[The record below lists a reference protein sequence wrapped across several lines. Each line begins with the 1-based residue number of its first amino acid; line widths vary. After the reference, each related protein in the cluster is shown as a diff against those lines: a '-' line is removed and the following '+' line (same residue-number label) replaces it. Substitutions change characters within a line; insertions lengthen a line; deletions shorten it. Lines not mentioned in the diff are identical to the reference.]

1 MSRIVNGESV
11 EKHIIKPYTF
21 KPLEED
27 NNEERNISN
36 NSNDTKE
43 QENVVYKS
51 YYEENNQN
59 KISEEV
65 IEKLLGKI
73 EELSNNIAKIQE
85 EFKNQLSECKK
96 EIEIQKQK
104 AFEEGYNKGKEE
116 ASLELSKVLEEKLKL
131 LDSSIKKID
140 SINEVFEEKI
150 LSLEKE
156 LVSIALDIA
165 KEVIQKEVSENSK
178 EIAYNLAKA
187 LMEDIKDATQVTI
200 KVNPTDASYLKE
212 KLKNV
217 KIVED
222 EAVKEGGVVII
233 SDVGNIDAEI
243 KQRFKTIKEA
253 ILEGNE

>member
-1 MSRIVNGESV
+1 V
-11 EKHIIKPYTF
+11 EKHVIKPYNF

-27 NNEERNISN
+27 SN
-36 NSNDTKE
+36 NKSKSEDIKE
-43 QENVVYKS
+43 QENIIYTS
-51 YYEENNQN
+51 QQTENNQS
-59 KISEEV
+59 KISEKV

-73 EELSNNIAKIQE
+73 EELSNNIVKIQE
-85 EFKNQLSECKK
+85 EFKNQLNECKK

-104 AFEEGYNKGKEE
+104 AFEEGYKKGKED
-116 ASLELSKVLEEKLKL
+116 ASLELNKILEEKLKL

-140 SINEVFEEKI
+140 NINKVFEEKI

-200 KVNPTDASYLKE
+200 KVNPKDASYLKE
-212 KLKNV
+212 ELKNV
-217 KIVED
+217 KIIED
-222 EAVKEGGVVII
+222 DAVKEGGVVII

-243 KQRFKTIKEA
+243 KQRFKTIKDA

>member
-11 EKHIIKPYTF
+11 EKHIIKPYSF
-21 KPLEED
+21 KPLEEES
-27 NNEERNISN
+27 NNENKKDSIKDKENIIYRS
-36 NSNDTKE
+36 
-43 QENVVYKS
+43 Q
-51 YYEENNQN
+51 YEEDTQN

-73 EELSNNIAKIQE
+73 EELSNNIVKIQE
-85 EFKNQLSECKK
+85 EFKNQLNECKK

-104 AFEEGYNKGKEE
+104 AFEEGYNKGREE
-116 ASLELSKVLEEKLKL
+116 ASLELNKVLEEKLKL

-187 LMEDIKDATQVTI
+187 LMEDIKDATQITI
-200 KVNPTDASYLKE
+200 KVNPKDASYLKE

-222 EAVKEGGVVII
+222 DAVKEGGVVIV

>member
-1 MSRIVNGESV
+1 LSKIVNGESV
-11 EKHIIKPYTF
+11 EKHVIKPYNF

-27 NNEERNISN
+27 SN
-36 NSNDTKE
+36 NKSKSEDIKE
-43 QENVVYKS
+43 QENIIYTS
-51 YYEENNQN
+51 QQTENNQS

-73 EELSNNIAKIQE
+73 EELSNNIVKIQE
-85 EFKNQLSECKK
+85 EFKNQLNECKK

-104 AFEEGYNKGKEE
+104 AFEEGYKKGKED
-116 ASLELSKVLEEKLKL
+116 ASLELNKILEEKLKL

-140 SINEVFEEKI
+140 NINKVFEEKI

-200 KVNPTDASYLKE
+200 KVNPKDASYLKE
-212 KLKNV
+212 ELKNV
-217 KIVED
+217 KIIED
-222 EAVKEGGVVII
+222 DAVKEGGVVII

-243 KQRFKTIKEA
+243 KQRFKTIKDA

>member
-1 MSRIVNGESV
+1 MSRIINGESV
-11 EKHIIKPYTF
+11 EKHVIKPYNF

-27 NNEERNISN
+27 SN
-36 NSNDTKE
+36 NKSKSEDIKE
-43 QENVVYKS
+43 QENIIYTS
-51 YYEENNQN
+51 QQTENNQS

-73 EELSNNIAKIQE
+73 EELSNNIVKIQE
-85 EFKNQLSECKK
+85 EFKNQLNECKK

-104 AFEEGYNKGKEE
+104 AFEEGYKKGKED
-116 ASLELSKVLEEKLKL
+116 ASLELNKILEEKLKL

-140 SINEVFEEKI
+140 NINKVFEEKI

-200 KVNPTDASYLKE
+200 KVNPKDASYLKE
-212 KLKNV
+212 ELKNV
-217 KIVED
+217 NIIED
-222 EAVKEGGVVII
+222 DAVKEGGVVII

-243 KQRFKTIKEA
+243 KQRFKTIKDA
-253 ILEGNE
+253 ILEGSE